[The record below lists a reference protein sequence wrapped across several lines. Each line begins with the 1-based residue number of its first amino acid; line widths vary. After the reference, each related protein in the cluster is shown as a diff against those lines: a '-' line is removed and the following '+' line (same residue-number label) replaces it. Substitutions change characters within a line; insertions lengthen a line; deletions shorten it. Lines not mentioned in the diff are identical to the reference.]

1 MLASPCRVPTAL
13 KICVLRMIEITGY
26 RLLRQLG
33 RGGMATVYL
42 ALQESVDREV
52 ALKVMSPALLADP
65 TYGERFL
72 REARIAARLHHRHV
86 VGVHDVGKSGDLH
99 YIAMEY
105 LAGGP
110 ILKKDGGPRD
120 VPFALRVVREIAT
133 ALAYAHSK
141 GFVHRDIKP
150 DNVLLRDDGT
160 AALTD
165 FGIARASDSATRMTR
180 TGAVI
185 GTPHYMSP
193 EQARGKP
200 IDGRADLYSLGV
212 VMYELLV
219 GRVPYHAEDS
229 LAVGIMHIT
238 EPIPAL
244 PEHLSSLQPLLEV
257 MLAKKPEERYQ
268 SGEELSMAIREYEV
282 AIAKGELPSLMTP
295 SEEESQA
302 ILSALPPLK
311 SATPQEPMRPI
322 SSSPLPETRPIE
334 QPLPP
339 TRPLQQ
345 PSAARREPSA
355 PRTEVPQ
362 RAEPSLGRIEDFAAA
377 MDNTRLRHQQEREK
391 PRSRAGVWLTVLVL
405 LIGGVGAAVY
415 FNQDKLRSFI
425 PNSGVSAMLV
435 KAQQSFDEGK
445 YYGGPGTA
453 EDWYKSVLKE
463 DPDNTQAREGLKR
476 VGQALL
482 RDGQAALLNGDLKH
496 AKELAAPAK
505 ELYGGVEV
513 ENLELKIRDT
523 ENRQTKYGELLDK
536 AQNALAA
543 GQLSGAPE
551 SAATYFQR
559 VLDLDP
565 SNAIAR
571 KGINDVLAALAAQ
584 ARSGVLAR
592 RNDEASARIADI
604 ERISPTYPGLAE
616 LKALVSD
623 TKNKDA
629 QDLEAKLTQAEVYS
643 RKGQLIHPPGANALE
658 LYKQVIAKD
667 PQNAKAKAGLATAA
681 RALIGQANASLSAHD
696 LEAATRA
703 LNQAE
708 AAGASN
714 AEVSILRVQVREEQ
728 EKRDIA
734 TKVVVPDAEQQA
746 KIDKFLAD
754 ADTALAAGDLIDP
767 PFANAYDLYRAAM
780 GLDRNNARA
789 KAGIAAIVPKAK
801 ELFEKAL
808 ASGAPNTARSH
819 LDALLQVAPSDAAA
833 AGFKQRLGHV
843 YVQQAEKL
851 IADNQKVAAAQA
863 LNKARELAPGDPSI
877 AEVEAKLQ

>member
-1 MLASPCRVPTAL
+1 
-13 KICVLRMIEITGY
+13 MIQIPGY
-26 RLLRQLG
+26 HIVRQLG

-42 ALQESVDREV
+42 AIQESVDREV
-52 ALKVMSPALLADP
+52 ALKIMSPQLLVDP
-65 TYGERFL
+65 NFGERFL

-110 ILKKDGGPRD
+110 ILKKEGGPRD

-150 DNVLLRDDGT
+150 DNILLRDDGT
-160 AALTD
+160 SALTD

-212 VMYELLV
+212 VLYELLV

-244 PEHLSSLQPLLEV
+244 PEHLSALQPLLEV

-268 SGEELSMAIREYEV
+268 SGEELSAAMREYEV
-282 AIAKGELPSLMTP
+282 AIAKGELPSLMMP
-295 SEEESQA
+295 SPEEAER
-302 ILSALPPLK
+302 ILSALPALR
-311 SATPQEPMRPI
+311 SSTPQEPMRPI
-322 SSSPLPETRPIE
+322 SNSPLPDARAQQQPLPPTRPIE

-339 TRPLQQ
+339 TRPIQQ
-345 PSAARREPSA
+345 PPQARQHSPAPA
-355 PRTEVPQ
+355 PRTEVPSQ

-377 MDNTRLRHQQEREK
+377 MDNTRLRHADERAK
-391 PRSRAGVWLTVLVL
+391 PRSRAGAWLVALVL
-405 LIGGVGAAVY
+405 IVGGGAAGVY
-415 FNQDKLRSFI
+415 FNQDKLRSLI
-425 PNSGVSAMLV
+425 PNSVVQEDLL
-435 KAQQSFDEGK
+435 KAQVAFDQGNLVTPREGSAEF
-445 YYGGPGTA
+445 YYRNI
-453 EDWYKSVLKE
+453 LKI

-476 VGQALL
+476 VGQKQLFEA
-482 RDGQAALLNGDLKH
+482 QAALQNGDIKK
-496 AKELAAPAK
+496 ARELLAPAK
-505 ELYGGVEV
+505 ELVGGLEV
-513 ENLELKIRDT
+513 ENLELKINNA
-523 ENRQTKYGELLDK
+523 ENRVTQFGDLLDK

-543 GQLSGAPE
+543 NNLSGTPE
-551 SAATYFQR
+551 SAATYYQR
-559 VLDLDP
+559 VLELDP
-565 SNAIAR
+565 SNAVAR

-584 ARSGVLAR
+584 ARSGLLAR

-616 LKALVSD
+616 LKAMASD
-623 TKNKDA
+623 TKTKDS
-629 QDLEAKLTQAEVYS
+629 QELEAKLTQAEVYS
-643 RKGQLIHPPGANALE
+643 RKGQLIAPAGANALQ
-658 LYKQVIAKD
+658 LYKEVIAKD
-667 PQNAKAKAGLATAA
+667 PQNAKARAGLAAAA
-681 RALIGQANASLSAHD
+681 RALISQANVSLGAHD
-696 LEAATRA
+696 LEAAARA

-708 AAGASN
+708 SAGASS
-714 AEVSILRVQVREEQ
+714 AELGVLRAELREQQ
-728 EKRDIA
+728 EKREIA
-734 TKVVVPDAEQQA
+734 AQVVAPNPEQQA
-746 KIDKFLAD
+746 KIDKYLTDAD
-754 ADTALAAGDLIDP
+754 AALASGALIDP
-767 PFANAYDLYRAAM
+767 PFENAWDLYRAAM
-780 GLDRNNARA
+780 ALDRNNARA
-789 KAGIAAIVPKAK
+789 KQGIAAIGPKAK

-808 ASGAPNTARSH
+808 TTDQPNTARAY
-819 LDALLQVAPSDAAA
+819 LDALVQVAPSDAAA
-833 AGFKQRLGHV
+833 AGMKQRLGHV

-851 IADNQKVAAAQA
+851 LAANQKVEAARS
-863 LNKARELAPGDPSI
+863 LNKARELSPTDPSI